1 MGRCLDL
8 FICSCSFSPH
18 EPIHQFV
25 IYMMLHVF
33 LIGQSPKGI
42 SFLAPLCFFVGQAIG
57 SLISPKVGMNV
68 FTKEKEED
76 SADALP
82 PSIPSGSSSGLPLP
96 VALGRQTSA
105 ATAESPAAG
114 VAGRAEGTEGTEAP
128 GRRLVCG
135 WGDFDVARWVPSPL
149 N

>member
-1 MGRCLDL
+1 
-8 FICSCSFSPH
+8 
-18 EPIHQFV
+18 
-25 IYMMLHVF
+25 
-33 LIGQSPKGI
+33 
-42 SFLAPLCFFVGQAIG
+42 
-57 SLISPKVGMNV
+57 MNV

-82 PSIPSGSSSGLPLP
+82 APSIPSGSSSGLPLP

>member
-1 MGRCLDL
+1 
-8 FICSCSFSPH
+8 
-18 EPIHQFV
+18 
-25 IYMMLHVF
+25 
-33 LIGQSPKGI
+33 
-42 SFLAPLCFFVGQAIG
+42 
-57 SLISPKVGMNV
+57 MNV

-82 PSIPSGSSSGLPLP
+82 APSIPSGSSSGLPLP

-105 ATAESPAAG
+105 ATAPTAESPAAS

-128 GRRLVCG
+128 GRRLVRG
-135 WGDFDVARWVPSPL
+135 WGDFDVASWVPSNL